1 MSEGKSIACDICKA
15 EKRVVNRWWKVRQM
29 TNYITVAAAEA
40 VVPKPYKDVCGQSC
54 LHRLVDRWM
63 ETGSLEKAEV
73 IHLQE
78 DKNGED

>member
-1 MSEGKSIACDICKA
+1 
-15 EKRVVNRWWKVRQM
+15 M